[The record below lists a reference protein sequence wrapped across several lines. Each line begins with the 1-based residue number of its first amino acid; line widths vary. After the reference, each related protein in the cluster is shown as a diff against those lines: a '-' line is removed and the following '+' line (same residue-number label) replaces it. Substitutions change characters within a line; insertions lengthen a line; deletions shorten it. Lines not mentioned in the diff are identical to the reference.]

1 MEFLAGISVGIL
13 MGILIGLFLPE
24 IARRSNP
31 DYMPRSSRQ
40 PEPEPPRQ
48 LAEPQPML
56 YHPPII
62 VLAAPMERVEQRTTA
77 LQPRR

>member
-13 MGILIGLFLPE
+13 IGMVLGLFLPE
-24 IARRSNP
+24 IARRNNP
-31 DYMPRSSRQ
+31 NYMPRPARE

-48 LAEPQPML
+48 LAEPASI

-62 VLAAPMERVEQRTTA
+62 VLAAPRAPIEQRTTA
-77 LQPRR
+77 LQSRA